1 MSTAPKGRYIYSI
14 SFYYSAKSKQS
25 HYMFLRKQGTSLSNT
40 KTGSSFT
47 YTIII
52 IDISDQ
58 VNTLQSKFRL
68 TVIPNFRE
76 AGKRFTVDKVTNI

>member
-1 MSTAPKGRYIYSI
+1 MSTALKCRYIYSI

-25 HYMFLRKQGTSLSNT
+25 DNMFLIKQGTSLSNT

-68 TVIPNFRE
+68 TVIPNSRE
-76 AGKRFTVDKVTNI
+76 AGTRFTVDKVTNI